1 MEYQRDEHRVHR
13 ILSHLVWTPKRRK
26 AAWKNAL
33 AGDGRRL
40 MEQPCAEQGWAI
52 VELAF
57 QPDHSQLF
65 VRVWPSVAAADSL
78 FRNYPPLGTLKGDSR
93 GSAD

>member
-1 MEYQRDEHRVHR
+1 
-13 ILSHLVWTPKRRK
+13 
-26 AAWKNAL
+26 
-33 AGDGRRL
+33 

-78 FRNYPPLGTLKGDSR
+78 FRNYPPLGRLKGDSR